1 MKKLMIGVVFL
12 SIALLSCVRVEKVRS
27 ESPAPVSVDDLWQQ
41 VRDIKQAMG
50 RSERMFV
57 IDPSKTALVVVDMQE
72 GFCAAGA
79 CIEVPAA
86 RAIVPNIN
94 RLAKSCRQASIPV
107 IWLRFQVR
115 KDLRNAGHWE
125 KLIPR
130 SPSGAGDPQEK
141 LAEGEAETE
150 IYGEM
155 DFQPGD
161 IVVDKCR
168 YSAFTPGSSNLELI
182 LRQMNRDTLLFTGT
196 ATDVCVGQSA
206 TTVQNL
212 LLFCFERYN

>member
-1 MKKLMIGVVFL
+1 MIGVVFL

-27 ESPAPVSVDDLWQQ
+27 ESPAPVSLDDLWQQ

-115 KDLRNAGHWE
+115 K
-125 KLIPR
+125 
-130 SPSGAGDPQEK
+130 
-141 LAEGEAETE
+141 
-150 IYGEM
+150 
-155 DFQPGD
+155 
-161 IVVDKCR
+161 
-168 YSAFTPGSSNLELI
+168 
-182 LRQMNRDTLLFTGT
+182 
-196 ATDVCVGQSA
+196 
-206 TTVQNL
+206 
-212 LLFCFERYN
+212 